1 MGDVDFANDFADEL
15 AKTLASLKQSADHVS
30 NDCIQRKHRLDNVL
44 TGINKYF
51 GEDKEEEELIELV
64 NADQDLG
71 LTFNQ
76 ISDSCSAYFEGVSSD
91 IDRIQ
96 TGYIQNMINH
106 LKSAKNTFLLK
117 DKDGFSNI
125 KIQLF
130 NVLDAARDV
139 LLAIESAQYR
149 LGGNPHKINRYIGK
163 RADWYYQHKY
173 SVRTAT
179 NCASD
184 KKTVED
190 LLGKLVVA
198 YQKFYSKMVPTL
210 TENVSSTLK

>member
-1 MGDVDFANDFADEL
+1 MGEGN
-15 AKTLASLKQSADHVS
+15 
-30 NDCIQRKHRLDNVL
+30 
-44 TGINKYF
+44 
-51 GEDKEEEELIELV
+51 EEEELVELV

-71 LTFNQ
+71 LSFNK
-76 ISDSCSAYFEGVSSD
+76 ISDSCSAYFEGVSAD

-106 LKSAKNTFLLK
+106 LKAAKNTFLLK
-117 DKDGFSNI
+117 DKDGFSNV

-139 LLAIESAQYR
+139 LYKIESAQYR
-149 LGGNPHKINRYIGK
+149 LGGNTHKINRYIGK

-173 SVRTAT
+173 SVNTAI

-184 KKTVED
+184 KKLVEED
-190 LLGKLVVA
+190 LAKLTLA

-210 TENVSSTLK
+210 TQNVSSTLKKETNDATHVV